1 MVLVIFK
8 TKSQSMKILT
18 ACLLFLLSVN
28 LSLAQELTIS
38 GTVTDAQG
46 KPIPGVE
53 VKVYETNAITYTSGD
68 GLFKISLGD
77 GYETLVFSL
86 DRYKTQK
93 IFAGGLTE
101 INLSLIELA
110 GDGDSFSV
118 GFGKQSKN
126 ENTGSIA
133 QIGGDDVAAS
143 PLINLEQA
151 NQGKAAGMFVQN
163 SSGKLGGNTTVRVR
177 GGSSLSNSNQPLY
190 VVDGVPLVGSNQSN
204 INPSN
209 IASIEILKDA
219 SAAAIYGSRAANGVV
234 IITTKSGSSGKMK
247 IDADYQFGVS
257 TTPKYLDLMSPDQ
270 FNQMVIENALQPL
283 GYRGDYTGA
292 QLQEW
297 QASGITTISLGGN
310 NVTLPAFYSNL
321 DKNTD
326 WQKEIFQ
333 VGLSHR
339 ANIGVQGG
347 DEKLGYFASVGYNTQ
362 EGILVGNRFDRLN
375 GSLSLDSKITSKLS
389 AQANVN
395 YIYTKDWRLKE
406 DQDLGSPLQ
415 AIALP
420 PSDTYSAA
428 DNYELNVF
436 SDLYNPL
443 TEINFSDNLGYN
455 NSVIASLGLTYDV
468 SNTLSLD
475 VNGGLEVSDIRNELR
490 QGPQTQEGGTTGR
503 SELSETNL
511 KNYIFNGW
519 ATYSPEINSENK
531 FSVVLGASYQQSST
545 ESTFRQANLNSISQL
560 QGLSASDA
568 SLRVVDIPSGINVL
582 ISTFAR
588 ANYSFKNKYILQ
600 VSGRID
606 GSSKFGVDNRY
617 GAFPATSVGWV
628 VSEEGFMSGVSAIS
642 FLKFKGSYGIIGNV
656 PIDDFLYRSN
666 YFRAAYD
673 NNEAI
678 RLSNLANPKLKWES
692 TAQLGLGVEFG
703 ISDFLTGSVDY
714 YNKKTTDLL
723 FPVPVSQT
731 SGFNSILKNIGAMEN
746 SGIELNLNTNN
757 VQTDEFSWNT
767 SFNISLN
774 KNKITDLD
782 GSNAI
787 IGASAFL
794 ENQSAGT
801 FYLREYAGV
810 YSNFNQNL
818 DDIGLDLGIPL
829 YFLNR
834 DPTQDELDD
843 EYAFKLDEYGDRYL
857 TDEWERAQRINAGN
871 PNPGYY
877 GGLTNSLS
885 YKNIDLSFMFQFVGD
900 VDLYYETGEFMAN
913 SGYILLNQLSTQT
926 DRWYSASDTEAANQ
940 AFNFAEENTNPST
953 KWIEDGSYIRL
964 KNVTLTFHLPQRLT
978 SNWGLEYMDVYI
990 GGSNLLTF
998 SDYIGY
1004 DPDVNYVDPL
1014 DGVVGQNISRG
1025 VDNFTAPQPRIFMAG
1040 IKIGL

>member
-1 MVLVIFK
+1 MRI
-8 TKSQSMKILT
+8 IA

-28 LSLAQELTIS
+28 LSLAQDLYIA

-46 KPIPGVE
+46 KPIPAVE
-53 VKVYETNAITYTSGD
+53 VKVHETNALTYTAAD
-68 GLFKISLGD
+68 GSFRIALID
-77 GYETLVFSL
+77 GYETLIFSIPGF
-86 DRYKTQK
+86 KTQR

-101 INLSLIELA
+101 MNVSLTESNKDDDDL
-110 GDGDSFSV
+110 SV

-126 ENTGSIA
+126 EVTGSIS
-133 QIGGDDVAAS
+133 QIGGGDVAAS

-151 NQGKAAGMFVQN
+151 NQGKAAGMFIQN

-190 VVDGVPLVGSNQSN
+190 VVDGVPLVSSNQSN

-247 IDADYQFGVS
+247 VDVDYQFGVS

-283 GYRGDYTGA
+283 GFRGDYTGT

-297 QASGITTISLGGN
+297 QSSGINSISIGGN
-310 NVTLPAFYSNL
+310 TVTLPGFYSNL
-321 DKNTD
+321 NNNTD

-333 VGLSHR
+333 AGLSHR
-339 ANIGVQGG
+339 ANVGVQGG
-347 DEKLGYFASVGYNTQ
+347 DDKLGYFASVGYNTQ

-389 AQANVN
+389 AQANLN
-395 YIYTKDWRLKE
+395 YIYTKDWKLKE

-428 DNYELNVF
+428 NNYELNVF

-443 TEINFSDNLGYN
+443 TEINFSDNFGYN
-455 NSVIASLGLTYDV
+455 SSVIASLGLTYDI
-468 SNTLSLD
+468 SNSISVD
-475 VNGGLEVSDIRNELR
+475 VNGGIDFSEIRNELR
-490 QGPQTQEGGTTGR
+490 QGPQTQEGGNTGR
-503 SELSETNL
+503 SQLGETNL
-511 KNYIFNGW
+511 KNYTFNGW
-519 ATYSPEINSENK
+519 ATYSPEINSDNK
-531 FSVVLGASYQQSST
+531 LSVVVGASYQESSNDN
-545 ESTFRQANLNSISQL
+545 TFRQANINSISQL
-560 QGLSASDA
+560 ENLSASDT
-568 SLRVVDIPSGINVL
+568 SLRVVDIPSGINALV
-582 ISTFAR
+582 STFAR
-588 ANYSFKNKYILQ
+588 VNYSFKNKYILQ
-600 VSGRID
+600 ISGRID

-617 GAFPATSVGWV
+617 GVFPAVSAGWV
-628 VSEEGFMSGVSAIS
+628 ISEEGFMSGISTIS

-666 YFRAAYD
+666 YFRATYD

-678 RLSNLANPKLKWES
+678 RLANLANPKLKWES

-703 ISDFLTGSVDY
+703 ISDFLSGSVDY
-714 YNKKTTDLL
+714 YQKKTTDLL

-746 SGIELNLNTNN
+746 SGLEFNLNSTNI
-757 VQTDEFSWNT
+757 QTAEFSWST
-767 SFNISLN
+767 SFNISFN
-774 KNKITDLD
+774 KNKITNLG
-782 GSNAI
+782 GSNLI
-787 IGASAFL
+787 VGASAFL
-794 ENQSAGT
+794 ENESAGT

-818 DDIGLDLGIPL
+818 DDIGLNLGIPL
-829 YFLNR
+829 YYLNR
-834 DPTQDELDD
+834 APTQEEIDD
-843 EYAFKLDEYGDRYL
+843 EYAFKLDEFGDRYL

-877 GGLTNSLS
+877 GGLTNTLS
-885 YKNIDLSFMFQFVGD
+885 YKNMDLSFMFQFVGD
-900 VDLYYETGEFMAN
+900 VDIYYETGEFMAN
-913 SGYILLNQLSTQT
+913 SGYLLLNQLSSQT
-926 DRWYSASDTEAANQ
+926 DRWHSAEDTEAANQ

-953 KWIEDGSYIRL
+953 KWIEDGSYVRL
-964 KNVTLTFHLPQRLT
+964 KNVTFTFHLPQSLT
-978 SNWGLEYMDVYI
+978 SSWGLEYMDVYV

-1025 VDNFTAPQPRIFMAG
+1025 IDNFTAPQPRMFIAG